1 LVGTYTLALGLH
13 LAIAK
18 MRFSILALLPVA
30 LAAPAC
36 PAALKPVYWLLA
48 GDSTTAP
55 DGGWGDA
62 FLSTTVA
69 SKSSGHNWAK
79 SGATTKSFRDGGYWN
94 SVIKDVGTYK
104 NDYRVYVTIQ
114 VQHFLITLKRNADS
128 QKFGHND
135 QKANSGVNLTQYAT
149 NLGTMAKEVAAA
161 GATPILVTP
170 LTRRT
175 FSGGKVVEN
184 LANETMKTLEVAK
197 KDSRHHI
204 DLNKASTAY
213 VNALGQAAA
222 DKYNLSPD
230 DRTHLNAYGG
240 VVFARIVSDLVV
252 AAYPTEFKDVT
263 VANAT
268 LSATINAGK
277 PA

>member
-1 LVGTYTLALGLH
+1 
-13 LAIAK
+13 
-18 MRFSILALLPVA
+18 MRYSILALLPVA
-30 LAAPAC
+30 FGAPAC
-36 PAALKPVYWLLA
+36 SAAVKPVYWLLA

-55 DGGWGDA
+55 GGGWGDA

-69 SKSSGHNWAK
+69 SGSSGHNWAK

-114 VQHFLITLKRNADS
+114 VRGIQFACYSNANTF
-128 QKFGHND
+128 QFGHND
-135 QKANSGVNLTQYAT
+135 QKANSGVNITQYAT
-149 NLGTMAKEVAAA
+149 NLGTMAKEVASA
-161 GATPILVTP
+161 GAIPILVTP

-230 DRTHLNAYGG
+230 DRTHLNEYGG
-240 VVFARIVSDLVV
+240 VVFARVVSDLLV

-268 LSATINAGK
+268 LSATIKAGK